1 MKKLTG
7 ITIVLGLGLVFTLGA
22 FQAIAG
28 QKDVPLPADIKIVAP
43 DPSVPQD
50 QAAFSGKWYGVWN
63 GNVLD
68 HILVVEEIRAN
79 EVMVVY
85 AYGTAPLWNIYQAQA
100 VRLKG
105 TFVKGDLVV
114 ELPRSQ
120 ATATYHLKN
129 NGTITATR
137 ETTHGGG
144 HAQATMKRVE

>member
-1 MKKLTG
+1 MEKSLLARKLKG
-7 ITIVLGLGLVFTLGA
+7 NFVSFTEKPA
-22 FQAIAG
+22 RDEEPIA
-28 QKDVPLPADIKIVAP
+28 
-43 DPSVPQD
+43 
-50 QAAFSGKWYGVWN
+50 AAVTAYFTALNG

-105 TFVKGDLVV
+105 KFVDSDLVV

-144 HAQATMKRVE
+144 HAQATMRRVE